1 MNNINPRFQTIEEKF
16 GSHSAFK
23 LTDILTGE
31 YIRIL
36 PYLGGTINDIY
47 LRKDDRLF
55 SILKGYST
63 SEEAEKNIR
72 SSFKGSHLFPFPNRV
87 KDGKY
92 SHNGKKY
99 QLEINF
105 PQENNAIHGLIYNQ
119 EFKVIG
125 GKDGHDKC
133 SLTLLYSPKE
143 LPDGYP
149 FNYSIEVEYL
159 WLKNSLF
166 ECNSKVT
173 NLCSEEIPF
182 GIGWHP
188 YFVAGEANADDLWIQ
203 FPSERILKI
212 DKRMIPTGANNA
224 YSDFNKLTRVG
235 KTKFDDCF
243 VLKNDSALA
252 ETIIFNKKENFA
264 YKIWQEV
271 GEGKFNFLQVYTPST
286 RDSIA
291 FEPMTCAP
299 DALNNKQGLIKLA
312 PGKSISLKWGVSTVP
327 SMLTGHSEQFAEIA
341 SSETNKT

>member
-1 MNNINPRFQTIEEKF
+1 MNNLNLRFQVIEEKF

-23 LTDILTGE
+23 LADILTGE

-36 PYLGGTINDIY
+36 PYLGGSINNICI
-47 LRKDDRLF
+47 RKDDRLY
-55 SILKGYST
+55 SIIKGYSS
-63 SEEAEKNIR
+63 SEDAQKNIR
-72 SSFKGSHLFPFPNRV
+72 SSFRGCHLFPFPNRV

-99 QLEINF
+99 HLEINF
-105 PQENNAIHGLIYNQ
+105 PQEKNAIHGLIYNK
-119 EFKVIG
+119 EFKIIG
-125 GKDGHDKC
+125 GKDGHDQC
-133 SLTLLYSPKE
+133 SLTLLYNPNE
-143 LPDGYP
+143 LPKGYP
-149 FNYSIEVEYL
+149 FNYSLEVQYL
-159 WLKNSLF
+159 WQKNSNF
-166 ECNSKVT
+166 ECTSKVT
-173 NLCSEEIPF
+173 NLCNEEIPF

-188 YFVAGEANADDLWIQ
+188 YFVAGDTNADDLWIQ
-203 FPSERILKI
+203 FPSEQILKV
-212 DKRMIPTGANNA
+212 DKRLIPTGASNV
-224 YSDFNKLTRVG
+224 YSDFNKLTRLG

-299 DALNNKQGLIKLA
+299 DALNNKQGLIRLA
-312 PGKSISLKWGVSTVP
+312 PGKSISLRWGVAIVP
-327 SMLTGHSEQFAEIA
+327 T
-341 SSETNKT
+341 SSIGYSKEFSNVAYQSPI